1 MELLLIGKEGDYVCI
16 KILIAL
22 GIKKQCIKIKELFA
36 FLAQNALAVKKYQQF
51 VDVCLKINCKEASKM
66 PEKCNN
72 VKLTGDHRQFKAPF
86 DIYANSEFILK

>member
-36 FLAQNALAVKKYQQF
+36 FLAQNALAVKKY
-51 VDVCLKINCKEASKM
+51 
-66 PEKCNN
+66 
-72 VKLTGDHRQFKAPF
+72 
-86 DIYANSEFILK
+86 